1 MQISKI
7 IVSSSVLVSLLA
19 PTVLLAGQNSG
30 SFDPFEP
37 DRPNRPSRPNQPTEP
52 SHPGQSGSFD
62 PWEER
67 RDDRDNDRRDDQ
79 WGNQQGQISVVER
92 SVRQYHLGN
101 NIVDLLQ
108 DFGLRRELENKELIE
123 VGILAST
130 EQGNGVA
137 QLRVNRLETGYAQTV
152 RRDLN
157 LYTFAVDP
165 LRSIVGRDIF
175 DLELNLRGRFF
186 VDRVIFKVRERR
198 IIEEPR
204 ERVEV
209 IRQIINQTIQG
220 EGGVTLD
227 RHLNLA
233 LHQGKIVKSLSIR
246 ARALRGSA
254 RAQLLVNNM
263 TRAEAGLS
271 TFTSDVR
278 LDFFSRER
286 LGIDVQSLR
295 AVIKGNAV
303 IEEVIL
309 ELENRGG
316 GHGPV
321 DPRPERRIERMV
333 NTRLYDNQTVE
344 LRQLIQLNMRQE
356 EREVES
362 VELLVRA
369 SDFGSRIKAC
379 QKLSMYGSITC
390 GAVEVLRGDLA
401 LVRLQVPVGTKA
413 RELALQARG
422 FIDLEKI
429 IIDLR

>member
-19 PTVLLAGQNSG
+19 PTALLAGQNSG

-37 DRPNRPSRPNQPTEP
+37 DRPSHPSRPSQPTEP
-52 SHPGQSGSFD
+52 NRPTQPGSFD
-62 PWEER
+62 PWDDR
-67 RDDRDNDRRDDQ
+67 RDDRREDQ

-137 QLRVNRLETGYAQTV
+137 QLRVNRLETGFAQTV

-209 IRQIINQTIQG
+209 IRQIINQTVQG

-233 LHQGKIVKSLSIR
+233 LHHGKVIKSLSIR

-254 RAQLLVNNM
+254 RAQLLVNHM

-309 ELENRGG
+309 ELENRVGG
-316 GHGPV
+316 GGNGPV
-321 DPRPERRIERMV
+321 DPRLERRIERIV
-333 NTRLYDNQTVE
+333 NTRLYDNQTVD
-344 LRQLIQLNMRQE
+344 LKQLIQLNMRQE

-362 VELLVRA
+362 IELLVRA
-369 SDFGSRIKAC
+369 SDFGSRVKAC
-379 QKLSMYGSITC
+379 QKLGMYGSITC

-401 LVRLQVPVGTKA
+401 LVRLQVPSGTKA
-413 RELALQARG
+413 RELALQVRG

>member
-7 IVSSSVLVSLLA
+7 IVSSSVLVSLLS
-19 PTVLLAGQNSG
+19 PNVLLAGQNSG

-37 DRPNRPSRPNQPTEP
+37 DRPTRPTEP
-52 SHPGQSGSFD
+52 SRPSQPSQPSQPSRPSEPSRPSNPGSFD
-62 PWEER
+62 PWEQ
-67 RDDRDNDRRDDQ
+67 N
-79 WGNQQGQISVVER
+79 NGQIAVIER

-108 DFGLRRELENKELIE
+108 DFGLRRELENKELVE

-137 QLRVNRLETGYAQTV
+137 QLRVNRLEIGYSQTV

-157 LYTFAVDP
+157 LHTFAVDP

-186 VDRVIFKVRERR
+186 IDRVIFKVKERR

-204 ERVEV
+204 ERTEV
-209 IRQIINQTIQG
+209 IRQIINQTIQS

-227 RHLNLA
+227 RVLNLA
-233 LHQGKIVKSLSIR
+233 AHQGKTIKSLSIR

-263 TRAEAGLS
+263 VRTEAGLS
-271 TFTSDVR
+271 TYTSDVR

-295 AVIKGNAV
+295 AVIKGNAIV
-303 IEEVIL
+303 EEVIL
-309 ELENRGG
+309 ELESRNGG
-316 GHGPV
+316 NIPGPV
-321 DPRPERRIERMV
+321 DPRQDRRIERVV

-344 LRQLIQLNMRQE
+344 LRQLVQLSLRQE
-356 EREVES
+356 DREVES
-362 VELLVRA
+362 VELLIRS
-369 SDFGSRIKAC
+369 SDFGARIKAC
-379 QKLSMYGSITC
+379 QKIGSYGSITC

-401 LVRLQVPVGTKA
+401 LIRLQVPMGTKA
-413 RELALQARG
+413 RELALQVRNVV
-422 FIDLEKI
+422 DLERI
-429 IIDLR
+429 TVDLR